1 MFSSLKEV
9 LKSKE
14 FKKEAPKKVNLLIH
28 KILRDAE
35 PDGRKPRRA
44 VKKDEKK
51 KVA

>member
-1 MFSSLKEV
+1 MFSVKEI

-14 FKKEAPKKVNLLIH
+14 FKKEAPKEVKFLIH
-28 KILRDAE
+28 KVLRDAE

-44 VKKDEKK
+44 AKKDEKK